1 MTNCSQNSARYGMN
15 FILHSHL
22 PLKIRVIFGKND
34 RSHALHKRAEQR
46 SHTEAMH
53 ISVVLGT
60 YNRAGSLRSALESFA
75 NLAVPMGLS
84 WELLVVDNN
93 STDLTPMVVERFARN
108 AAYPVRYIFE
118 KRQGRSAA
126 LNAGIA
132 HANGEIVVFT
142 DDDVILHTDWIAN
155 LKRTF
160 DECDCAAVA
169 GRVVP
174 QWNHAK
180 PDWLEM
186 DGHFAVT
193 NFELGDERKEI
204 KIPPLGANSAFRKD
218 MFKKYGLFRLDLGV
232 SGSKHTITC
241 DDTEFGERLI
251 RGGEKIVYCPTAI
264 VYHPVDP
271 HRTTKKY
278 FLSWYYYNG
287 VSLTRTVG
295 LPRDG
300 TFWFGVPRWLY
311 REMLTNLAKWMATP
325 PGSRRFQRKL
335 RTYRSIGNIVESHR
349 LSHAKT
355 ATGVL
360 SKPQFF

>member
-1 MTNCSQNSARYGMN
+1 M
-15 FILHSHL
+15 
-22 PLKIRVIFGKND
+22 D
-34 RSHALHKRAEQR
+34 
-46 SHTEAMH
+46 
-53 ISVVLGT
+53 ISIVLGT
-60 YNRAGSLRSALESFA
+60 YNRAASLHVTLESVSRLLCPA
-75 NLAVPMGLS
+75 GLA

-93 STDLTPMVVERFARN
+93 STDSTQEVVGKFTATV
-108 AAYPVRYIFE
+108 AFPVRYIFE

-132 HANGEIVVFT
+132 GAKGEVIVFT
-142 DDDVILHTDWIAN
+142 DDDVILRPDWLSN

-160 DECDCAAVA
+160 DDFNCAAVA
-169 GRVVP
+169 GKVVP

-193 NFELGDERKEI
+193 NFDLGDELKEV
-204 KIPPLGANSAFRKD
+204 KVPPLGANSAFRREV
-218 MFKKYGLFRLDLGV
+218 FGKYGLFRLDLGV
-232 SGSKHTITC
+232 RGSEHTITC

-271 HRTTKKY
+271 NRTTKKY

-287 VSLTRTVG
+287 VSLTRTAG

-300 TFWFGVPRWLY
+300 VFWLGIPRWLF
-311 REMLTNLAKWMATP
+311 RELLTSLAKWTLSL
-325 PGSRRFQRKL
+325 PGKRRFQRKL
-335 RTYRSIGNIVESHR
+335 RAYRSVGNIVESYR
-349 LSHAKT
+349 LSHNRAKNP
-355 ATGVL
+355 GL
-360 SKPQFF
+360 LNKPQQL